1 MVRQKGGRKITSTNL
16 ISRLAPNAPS
26 YTNWEVYLIS
36 AHGAGDPD
44 VDPPPTVPENTYIIF
59 GGPSGCELTDFTNG
73 IPYASQITV
82 PSHRELI
89 ESIIDMG
96 NLGEGNW
103 RPSSQ
108 LLKTSKRPIDMSRYS
123 TLPIVESNLH
133 ADEMGVS
140 IYEPRTPYADMK
152 LRFINKPGQTSMLG
166 IYKLPLSRP
175 FVENYGE
182 WKKTNHTYMNIFLK
196 GDSASPSENIGTTY
210 TGTETSLDTILKDAS
225 IFPPST
231 KQRIIFVS
239 ACRGNY
245 KDPTNRAAVGRLR
258 AMSENEHNYENAPAS
273 SSSSAASSFS
283 SPTTTVSSIG
293 QRTFRKRSTR
303 RKTRRRLRH

>member
-26 YTNWEVYLIS
+26 YNNWEVYLIS

-73 IPYASQITV
+73 IPYETQITV
-82 PSHRELI
+82 PSHQTLI
-89 ESIIDMG
+89 ESMIGISG
-96 NLGEGNW
+96 SG
-103 RPSSQ
+103 S
-108 LLKTSKRPIDMSRYS
+108 LLTTSKRPINMSKFP
-123 TLPIVESNLH
+123 TVPILESNVHLSSN
-133 ADEMGVS
+133 EVGVS

-152 LRFINKPGQTSMLG
+152 LRFINNPGQTSMLG

-175 FVENYGE
+175 FVENYKE
-182 WKKTNHTYMNIFLK
+182 WKKTNHTYMDNFLK
-196 GDSASPSENIGTTY
+196 GDSTSPSENIGITY
-210 TGTETSLDTILKDAS
+210 TGTETTLDTILKDAS

-245 KDPTNRAAVGRLR
+245 KDPANRAATLRLR
-258 AMSENEHNYENAPAS
+258 ALSEDEHNYENAPAS
-273 SSSSAASSFS
+273 SSSSAASSS
-283 SPTTTVSSIG
+283 SSSSISTVG
-293 QRTFRKRSTR
+293 TTGHGTFRKRTKR
-303 RKTRRRLRH
+303 RKTRRRLRN